1 METDSFEVVDPRDY
15 IYLGEEMD
23 HRNRPFNGSTKLIT
37 SLLALLNLLMAA
49 GVVGIIVMYGQV
61 QAFQVKFEDLD
72 KKVQMI
78 IDWRIRI
85 PLGQFFEP

>member
-23 HRNRPFNGSTKLIT
+23 SRNSPFNGSTKLIT

-78 IDWRIRI
+78 IDGRIRI
-85 PLGQFFEP
+85 PLGEFHTP